1 MPHID
6 TSHETIYALD
16 EPKQYK
22 VILHNDDY
30 TPMEFVVQILMEIF
44 HKSATQSQQIMLQVH
59 KQGKAICGIYIHEIA
74 ATKVSQVTKVAKANN
89 FPLLAT
95 LEEA

>member
-6 TSHETIYALD
+6 TSVETEYALD

-44 HKSATQSQQIMLQVH
+44 HKSSIESQQLMLQVH
-59 KQGKAICGIYIHEIA
+59 KQGKAICGIYTYEIA
-74 ATKVSQVTKVAKANN
+74 STKVSQVTKIAKENKY
-89 FPLLAT
+89 PLLST

>member
-1 MPHID
+1 VPHID
-6 TSHETIYALD
+6 TLVETEYDLD

-44 HKSATQSQQIMLQVH
+44 HKSSIESQQLMLQVH
-59 KQGKAICGIYIHEIA
+59 KQGKAICGIYTYEIA
-74 ATKVSQVTKVAKANN
+74 STKVSQVTKIAKENKY
-89 FPLLAT
+89 PLLST